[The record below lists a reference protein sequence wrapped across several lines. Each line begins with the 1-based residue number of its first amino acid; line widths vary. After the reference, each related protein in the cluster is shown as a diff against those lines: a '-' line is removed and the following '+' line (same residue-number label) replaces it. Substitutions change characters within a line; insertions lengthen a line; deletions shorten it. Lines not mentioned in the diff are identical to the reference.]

1 MEFVLRKANYAS
13 FNSLLRR
20 KIVSIVEKCNELGDD
35 PDLFIRFIYEL
46 NELELLNKE
55 EELDENER
63 KTLENTYKENIKPFL
78 VCHQLWS
85 KFENEFDFLDVTT
98 QTCYNI

>member
-35 PDLFIRFIYEL
+35 PDLFIRFIYDL

-63 KTLENTYKENIKPFL
+63 KTLENIYKENIKPFL
-78 VCHQLWS
+78 VCHQL
-85 KFENEFDFLDVTT
+85 
-98 QTCYNI
+98 